1 MKKSVFSVDGVA
13 YPGVFIKSPIHRSF
27 NVLDGENAGRT
38 LDGRMQRDI
47 IGTYYT
53 YRLEFDSRLSDPA
66 EYDALFEALSAPV
79 NSHKIVVPYGQGV
92 LEFEAYVANGE
103 DDLSRIYR
111 NESRK
116 WDNLTIN
123 FVSMEPQRR
132 PAE

>member
-1 MKKSVFSVDGVA
+1 MSKSVFSVDGVE
-13 YPGVFIKSPIHRSF
+13 YPGVFVKSPIHRSF

-53 YRLEFDSRLSDPA
+53 YHLEFDASLSDPE

-79 NSHKIVVPYGQGV
+79 DSHIISVPYGQGS
-92 LEFEAYVANGE
+92 LTFEAYVANGE

-111 NESRK
+111 DESKK
-116 WDNLTIN
+116 WDNLTVN
-123 FVSMEPQRR
+123 FVAMEPQRR
-132 PAE
+132 PAS